1 VKPILQ
7 LLAVGVAA
15 IIFTALAGIIIAP
28 FIRDQASQR

>member
-15 IIFTALAGIIIAP
+15 VIFTALAGIIIAP
-28 FIRDQASQR
+28 FIRDQAGQR